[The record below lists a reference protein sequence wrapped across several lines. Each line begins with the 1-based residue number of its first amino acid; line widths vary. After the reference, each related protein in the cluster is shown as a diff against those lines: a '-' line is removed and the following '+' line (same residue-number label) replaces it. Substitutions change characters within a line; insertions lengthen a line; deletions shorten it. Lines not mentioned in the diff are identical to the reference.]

1 MGTQSS
7 TLIMRLIDGISGPAG
22 SAAGSLRGLNA
33 ATATFQKRGSAFA
46 AGMLGA
52 SLKQVAGLAL
62 AYKGAMGVKS
72 SLEAEAT
79 EARLFTR
86 IGLRAQASAAELKKA
101 RDQVAEIAM
110 QSGLAEEAVQQGLFT
125 LAKGPRSLAKAMEI
139 LPDAAKVAQA
149 YEIEVKQAAGTTAA
163 MVNQLKIKPADVM
176 AAWDG
181 IASAAHAGRIQV
193 NEFAEGLPGLM
204 TQAARIGWTGTDGLK
219 KILSVAQMVAPAYA
233 TTQETFQALES
244 VIGKMGSDRVVG
256 KFKKMGI
263 DVRAEM
269 DKARKSGKDML
280 ETFYNLVLKATKGDM
295 SIVDRIFPKEDFQ
308 KFFYA
313 LQQYKNKM
321 DLQAKIK
328 FNTGET
334 QAAFDKVAND
344 AQAKIQ
350 KLKVAY
356 GELGESFGGALVSVG
371 AIEGLN
377 ALSGALNGVAR
388 SIDFVIEKADRLKGH
403 KHSVSEIKEMSSADR
418 RAEIERT
425 EAKIEGINK
434 SIAYDEKEIR
444 SIPEWMRWSWRK
456 NAIQKQYEKRAE
468 LSNYARYL
476 RDQQER
482 ADRAEEIDRNM
493 KRSMS
498 VESAGPPYGI
508 GQSSKVPRGAAP
520 FGAGASPLVG
530 AETDAMRLA
539 SSFQSAGAQAGAAIV
554 SGISSGVNE
563 ATRLLEQF
571 NANAKNLL
579 RVTGSVDIKV
589 NAPNLNGQH
598 FDAPTPRRQ

>member
-7 TLIMRLIDGISGPAG
+7 TLIMRLIDGVSGPAA
-22 SAAGSLRGLNA
+22 SASGALRGLNA
-33 ATATFQKRGSAFA
+33 ATAALKRKGGAFA
-46 AGMLGA
+46 AGMLGT

-62 AYKGAMGVKS
+62 AYKGAMGVKD
-72 SLEAEAT
+72 SLEAEAS

-86 IGLRAQASAAELKKA
+86 IGLRAKASEAEIKKA

-110 QSGLAEEAVQQGLFT
+110 QSGLAEEAVQQGLFA
-125 LAKGPRSLAKAMEI
+125 LAKGPRSLAAAMAI
-139 LPDAAKVAQA
+139 LPDAAKIAQA

-233 TTQETFQALES
+233 TTQETFQSMES

-269 DKARKSGKDML
+269 DKARASGKDLL

-328 FNTGET
+328 FDTGET
-334 QAAFDKVAND
+334 KQAFDTIAKD
-344 AQAKIQ
+344 AQSAIQNIKTAFGELSEDIGQLLIDAGAKRGIDELRRGVNDVRTAIQEAKDAKEYVFGGGLNRDAVAFAERQGEKSRVILREALERDLEAVKAKIAKYEALVEKRTPTRRQ
-350 KLKVAY
+350 NERKLFEAY
-356 GELGESFGGALVSVG
+356 GERVD
-371 AIEGLN
+371 IEGRI
-377 ALSGALNGVAR
+377 AQIEDQSAAYR
-388 SIDFVIEKADRLKGH
+388 AKQSASDDFWREKRQSLMFPYDLPR
-403 KHSVSEIKEMSSADR
+403 SSAPL
-418 RAEIERT
+418 
-425 EAKIEGINK
+425 K
-434 SIAYDEKEIR
+434 
-444 SIPEWMRWSWRK
+444 P
-456 NAIQKQYEKRAE
+456 IQ
-468 LSNYARYL
+468 
-476 RDQQER
+476 D
-482 ADRAEEIDRNM
+482 
-493 KRSMS
+493 
-498 VESAGPPYGI
+498 
-508 GQSSKVPRGAAP
+508 GAAP
-520 FGAGASPLVG
+520 KIIGLDS
-530 AETDAMRLA
+530 EAMRLA

-554 SGISSGVNE
+554 SGISSGVSE

-579 RVTGSVDIKV
+579 RVTGTVDIKV

-598 FDAPTPRRQ
+598 SDAPNPRRQ